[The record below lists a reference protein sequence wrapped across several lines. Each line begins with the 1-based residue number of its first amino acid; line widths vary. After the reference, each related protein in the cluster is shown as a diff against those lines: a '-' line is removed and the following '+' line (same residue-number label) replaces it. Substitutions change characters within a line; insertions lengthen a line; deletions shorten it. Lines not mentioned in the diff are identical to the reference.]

1 MPCWPPGSRVGRR
14 ASSSWGGVVLNVI
27 TFAPA
32 VAQILGVYDYPN
44 SIMPA
49 FRVIWIAGLTGLFMV
64 LWVLLW
70 LVGRALRV

>member
-1 MPCWPPGSRVGRR
+1 
-14 ASSSWGGVVLNVI
+14 
-27 TFAPA
+27 
-32 VAQILGVYDYPN
+32 VAQILGIYDYPN
-44 SIMPA
+44 NIMPA

>member
-1 MPCWPPGSRVGRR
+1 
-14 ASSSWGGVVLNVI
+14 
-27 TFAPA
+27 

-49 FRVIWIAGLTGLFMV
+49 FRVIWIAGLTGLFRV